1 MRIRYLWLL
10 LLVVTLLV
18 PNFSLGQQVDI
29 KKRLA
34 ECAAIKGDLERLECY
49 DRLARELGLIKTTI
63 RLPIPGTGKW
73 KVSVEKNPV
82 DDTKTVALILLA
94 DEGKSKFGEAIPLI
108 IRCKSN
114 KTELAIKWSDYL
126 GLDSTNVL
134 TRIGNAPAQQRYWS
148 LSSDNT
154 ATFFPEAPITFIKSL
169 MGADK
174 FVAQVTPYNENPVT
188 AIFDIRGLS
197 EAIKPL
203 QETCGWK

>member
-1 MRIRYLWLL
+1 MRIRYLWSLPL
-10 LLVVTLLV
+10 AVTLLV
-18 PNFSLGQQVDI
+18 PNFSAGQQVDI

-63 RLPIPGTGKW
+63 RLPITGTGKW

-82 DDTKTVALILLA
+82 DDTQTVVLALDA
-94 DEGKSKFGEAIPLI
+94 DEGKSKSGEDINLI

-114 KTELAIKWSDYL
+114 KTELYIGWSDYL
-126 GLDSTNVL
+126 GMDSANVL
-134 TRIGNAPAQQRYWS
+134 TRIGNAPAQRRSWHI
-148 LSSDNT
+148 SSNNT
-154 ATFFPEAPITFIKSL
+154 ATFFPETPISFIKSL
-169 MGADK
+169 MSADK
-174 FVAQVTPYNENPVT
+174 LVVQVTPYSENPVT
-188 AIFDIRGLS
+188 AIFDVRGLS

>member
-10 LLVVTLLV
+10 PLAFSLLV
-18 PNFSLGQQVDI
+18 PNFSTGQQVDI
-29 KKRLA
+29 RKRLA

-63 RLPIPGTGKW
+63 TPRIAGTGKW

-82 DDTKTVALILLA
+82 DDSKTVFLALLA
-94 DEGKSKFGEAIPLI
+94 DEGKSKFGEAIALI

-114 KTELAIKWSDYL
+114 KTELFINWSDYL
-126 GLDSTNVL
+126 GMESTHVL
-134 TRIGNAPAQQRYWS
+134 TRIGNAPAQQRSWS

-154 ATFFPEAPITFIKSL
+154 ATFFPEAPIAFIKSL
-169 MGADK
+169 MSADK
-174 FVAQVTPYNENPVT
+174 LVAQVTPYNENPVT

-203 QETCGWK
+203 QETCRWK